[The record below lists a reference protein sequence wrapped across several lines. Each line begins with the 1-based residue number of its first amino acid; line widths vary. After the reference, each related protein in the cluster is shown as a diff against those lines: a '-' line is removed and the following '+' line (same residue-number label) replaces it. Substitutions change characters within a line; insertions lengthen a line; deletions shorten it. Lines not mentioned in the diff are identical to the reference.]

1 MRGNEFVFSTPFFH
15 LFCHLHERT
24 SGQIPFKPKWPN
36 PKLYFSCQ
44 KGVCDN
50 NQSPGQDGIRELVL
64 GWTCTIERH
73 LVLRRYVLMAEWLC
87 ISHASMIFFY
97 VVLMNV
103 WHSYHLLLN
112 GEHSSKVHRAKKSDQ
127 WEESCSS
134 DGARRKYGGLQCIH
148 RQNIITSIIAESVFH
163 NDIFFRF
170 FLEEIMRYYSTLH
183 GI

>member
-1 MRGNEFVFSTPFFH
+1 MSLFSAPLFSTSFVIYMKG
-15 LFCHLHERT
+15 LVDKSL
-24 SGQIPFKPKWPN
+24 SSQNGQIPNFIFHARKE
-36 PKLYFSCQ
+36 F
-44 KGVCDN
+44 VIIT
-50 NQSPGQDGIRELVL
+50 SPGQDGIRELVL

-127 WEESCSS
+127 WEESSSS

>member
-1 MRGNEFVFSTPFFH
+1 MSLFSAPLFSTSFVIYMKG
-15 LFCHLHERT
+15 LVDKSL
-24 SGQIPFKPKWPN
+24 SSQNGQIPNFIFHARKE
-36 PKLYFSCQ
+36 F
-44 KGVCDN
+44 VIIT
-50 NQSPGQDGIRELVL
+50 SPGQDGIRELVL

-148 RQNIITSIIAESVFH
+148 RQNIITSIIAEKYFSPRH
-163 NDIFFRF
+163 FFF
-170 FLEEIMRYYSTLH
+170 WKK
-183 GI
+183 